1 MAINVLF
8 KFGSQSEYDSLLT
21 HNPFALYWCNDTQRI
36 YKGDDLMGT
45 GAKATELAAGLL
57 SPEDYQLLHEMAYD
71 LSNKVDQELELA
83 DGRSLIF
90 NESDGGGAKVERKI
104 DGVDYASFAGVNTDV
119 KDGIGAQIYDI
130 DVNANKGVKLD
141 VTRNGIYY
149 TKGDDS
155 AKSPLERDIAEN
167 ELATKKDIQ
176 AIGKALHYIGLT
188 ELASGETVEQALNRV
203 VETYKASHLG
213 YTLSEGAVAIIVE
226 AEGAVEYI
234 WNGTKWD
241 QFGNEGLY
249 ETKAEAQAEHAV
261 LSNAI
266 TGVETSLTGL
276 INTEVAARE
285 EAINQVSEAID
296 GEIER
301 ATNAES
307 ELKTYIDG
315 KEEALDGKIEDEI
328 ERAED
333 AEDALSDRIS
343 ALEMPVEPEYDSS
356 LNILFLN
363 GNSVRV
369 YDNGSSNT
377 AEWYGAGS
385 SDKSANTLTF
395 PYGASISCGG
405 NGIDKP
411 VSFIG
416 AQLVMDSGN
425 IKTIRGGGLGAC
437 AVGNVDI
444 VVNGGTITA
453 VTGGGQKYTSNLKG
467 QNVVENVHIIL
478 NTNLSGQSI
487 LCAGGT
493 DVVSVGHA
501 VMDVNANVNWCYA
514 SGSNGGYINDV
525 TVNLNGGTINNFLGV
540 VRGYIASAK
549 VTVSGANV
557 VNMWAGADNDASDN
571 GVIKKAVI
579 DAIEGSITTLRKGYS
594 GLVEGD
600 FECSG
605 HYNTGVIGNE
615 EEAVEECDLVVYV
628 DKSVAVLKEELTA
641 EYTVGGIKY
650 GTVFEA
656 GTSIEHILRELFTN
670 HIPVEET
677 DILYGS
683 STEIPEDI
691 SDLTGSITKD
701 VNVLINDGMVQN
713 IKTGDTELIQP
724 QYTVVA
730 CKNFLELTNW
740 QNNATKISY
749 MTSVHKVTYGDYNI
763 YYKIPTCYDADI
775 GGEDYKFE
783 FKEAEE

>member
-8 KFGSQSEYDSLLT
+8 KFGTQAEYDSLLN
-21 HNPFALYWCNDTQRI
+21 HNPFALYWCNDTQNL
-36 YKGDDLMGT
+36 YKRDVLMRT
-45 GAKATELAAGLL
+45 GRNATELAAGLL

-71 LSNKVDQELELA
+71 LSNKVDQEIKIE
-83 DGRSLIF
+83 DGRALIF
-90 NESDGGGAKVERKI
+90 NESDGGGSKVERKI
-104 DGVDYASFAGVNTDV
+104 DGVDYASFAGVNSDV

-130 DVNANKGVKLD
+130 DVNANRGVKLD

-149 TKGDDS
+149 TNGDDS
-155 AKSPLERDIAEN
+155 SLAPALRDVEDN
-167 ELATKKDIQ
+167 EIVVRKDIKDL
-176 AIGKALHYIGLT
+176 IGVLHFRGVYNSLDEVDDPKNGD
-188 ELASGETVEQALNRV
+188 V
-203 VETYKASHLG
+203 V
-213 YTLSEGAVAIIVE
+213 IV
-226 AEGAVEYI
+226 
-234 WNGTKWD
+234 GTKEYVYVNVSGQPAGWKELGD
-241 QFGNEGLY
+241 EGIY
-249 ETKAEAQAEHAV
+249 VTKEEAQVEHTA

-266 TGVETSLTGL
+266 AGVENSLTEL
-276 INTEVAARE
+276 INGETTARE
-285 EAINQVSEAID
+285 QAINQVSEAID

-301 ATNAES
+301 AEN
-307 ELKTYIDG
+307 
-315 KEEALDGKIEDEI
+315 
-328 ERAED
+328 
-333 AEDALSDRIS
+333 AEDALNLRIS
-343 ALEMPVEPEYDSS
+343 ALEMPTKPEYDSS

-363 GNSVRV
+363 GNSVRI
-369 YDNGSSNT
+369 YDNGESNT
-377 AEWYGAGS
+377 AEWFGEGS
-385 SDKSANTLTF
+385 SAKNPNTLTF
-395 PYGASISCGG
+395 PYGASVSCGG

-416 AQLVMDSGN
+416 APLVMDSGN

-437 AVGNVDI
+437 VVGNVDI

-453 VTGGGQKYTSNLKG
+453 VTGGGQKYNSNLKG
-467 QNVVENVHIIL
+467 QNTVENAHIIL

-493 DVVSVGHA
+493 DVVSVGHT
-501 VMDVNANVNWCYA
+501 VMDVNADVKWCYA
-514 SGSNGGYINDV
+514 SGSNGGYINDA
-525 TVNLNGGTINNFLGV
+525 TVNLNKGTINNFLGV

-549 VTVSGANV
+549 VNINGANV
-557 VNMWAGADNDASDN
+557 VNMWAGADDDTSDD
-571 GVIKKAVI
+571 GIIKEAVI
-579 DAIEGSITTLRKGYS
+579 DAIEGNITTLHKGYS
-594 GLVEGD
+594 GLVEGA
-600 FECSG
+600 FKCSG

-615 EEAVEECDLVVYV
+615 EQAIEECGLVVYV
-628 DKSVAVLKEELTA
+628 DKSVAVLKENLTA

-701 VNVLINDGMVQN
+701 VNVLINDGIVQN
-713 IKTGDTELIQP
+713 IMTGDTTLVKP

-730 CKNFLELTNW
+730 CKNFLELTDW
-740 QNNATKISY
+740 KNNATKISY
-749 MTSVHKVTYGDYNI
+749 MTSVQKVTYGDYNI
-763 YYKIPTCYDADI
+763 YYKVPTCYDADI